1 MAAAA
6 LVLDGGEDELLV
18 GVEEVLHGL
27 GGERGRPPHPLRK
40 IYPVS
45 HNPDRFSGSLE
56 PLPFGGSSRS
66 EIHTTPVR

>member
-40 IYPVS
+40 IDPVLHDS
-45 HNPDRFSGSLE
+45 GAFKKLRF
-56 PLPFGGSSRS
+56 
-66 EIHTTPVR
+66 